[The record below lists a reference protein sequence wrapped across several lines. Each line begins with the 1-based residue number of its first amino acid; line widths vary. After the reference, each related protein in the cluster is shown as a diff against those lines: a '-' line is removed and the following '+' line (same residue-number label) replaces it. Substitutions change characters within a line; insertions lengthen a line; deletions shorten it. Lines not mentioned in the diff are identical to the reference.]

1 MANHIQAL
9 VGVGGDLLAKPEANA
24 VQAARQGDGVVGVG
38 VPDLG
43 VVVGEPQALGCF
55 NQDDWLQCVAPAHGL
70 IANVG
75 PLFAVNCVDA
85 ELQLIIGCA
94 VLAEAHQAG

>member
-9 VGVGGDLLAKPEANA
+9 VGVGEDLLAKPVANA
-24 VQAARQGDGVVGVG
+24 VQAARQGDSVVCVG

-43 VVVGEPQALGCF
+43 VVVIDPQTLGCF
-55 NQDDWLQCVAPAHGL
+55 DQDDWLQGIAPAHGL

-75 PLFAVNCVDA
+75 ALFAVNGVDA
-85 ELQLIIGCA
+85 ELQLIIGGA
-94 VLAEAHQAG
+94 VLAEAHEAG

>member
-1 MANHIQAL
+1 M
-9 VGVGGDLLAKPEANA
+9 AKPVANA

-43 VVVGEPQALGCF
+43 IEVGDPQALGCF
-55 NQDDWLQCVAPAHGL
+55 DQDHRLQGIAPAHGL

-75 PLFAVNCVDA
+75 ALFAVNPVDA

-94 VLAEAHQAG
+94 VLAEPHKAG